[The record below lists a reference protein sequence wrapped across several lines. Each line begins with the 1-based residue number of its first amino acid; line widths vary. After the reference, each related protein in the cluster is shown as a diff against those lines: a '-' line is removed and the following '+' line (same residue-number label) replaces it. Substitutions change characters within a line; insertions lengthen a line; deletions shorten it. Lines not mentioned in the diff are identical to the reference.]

1 MAVIWIVAVVALT
14 VQTSLHRHDN
24 MDTYRAAWMHLRAGA
39 PLYPTDTSH
48 RGFFI
53 YSPAF
58 AALVAPIVML
68 PLWLGILVW
77 CALNAGVLY
86 IALGRLLSPADA
98 FMARAIV
105 SVEAFGSLQNLQSN
119 ALVAGLMILAF
130 AWIER
135 AQEWRAAAAIALGAL
150 VKIFPLSAAT
160 FGFLKAP
167 RLARLVGAL
176 IVSAVVLG
184 VVPVVLAGRS
194 ASLYGDWMTLQMV
207 ALPFRNYSVME
218 LPKIWLGVSYPDWP
232 IQLVATFVTL
242 APLTRA
248 VVRDDVR
255 AHQVYLA
262 SVLLYCLLFNHAA
275 ESPSFVIGVA
285 GMAVWYVT
293 RRADHP
299 AWSDAALVLVMLCT
313 VLPSSSAM
321 PGTIY
326 RTVFEPYHLKTLPLA
341 IVWLAIQVELWRW
354 RAIPLAAE
362 SCLEPAGVAATL
374 ERAR

>member
-1 MAVIWIVAVVALT
+1 MAMIWIVAVVALT

-24 MDTYRAAWMHLRAGA
+24 METYRAAWLHLRAGA
-39 PLYPTDTSH
+39 ALYPTDTSH

-77 CALNAGVLY
+77 CALNAGILY
-86 IALGRLLSPADA
+86 VALGRLLPPADA

-130 AWIER
+130 VWIER
-135 AQEWRAAAAIALGAL
+135 AREWRAAFAIALGAL
-150 VKIFPLSAAT
+150 IKIFPLSAAT
-160 FGFLKAP
+160 FGFLKPARLP
-167 RLARLVGAL
+167 RLIGAL
-176 IVSAVVLG
+176 IATGVVLG
-184 VVPVVLAGRS
+184 VLPVVFAGRS
-194 ASLYGDWMTLQMV
+194 AALYGDWLTLQMV

-232 IQLVATFVTL
+232 IQLLATLVTL
-242 APLTRA
+242 APLARD
-248 VVRDDVR
+248 VVREDAR

-293 RRADHP
+293 RRANHP
-299 AWSDAALVLVMLCT
+299 AWSDAALILVMLCT

-321 PGTIY
+321 PDTIY
-326 RTVFEPYHLKTLPLA
+326 RNVFEPYHLKTVPLA

-354 RAIPLAAE
+354 RPAPLAAGPRV
-362 SCLEPAGVAATL
+362 EPVVVAATL
-374 ERAR
+374 ERAQ